1 MERTIVSDV
10 WRAASVCYGA
20 RFTVALDQLLNDYVR
35 ESGKDEPIRIT
46 ADCIGEEA
54 YRALRAALQIKSRRH
69 VSYYD
74 YGWHIEL
81 RTWLFEYLS
90 RSLQRLLVQT
100 GRATQIMSEDL
111 LAHDIG
117 V

>member
-35 ESGKDEPIRIT
+35 KSGKDEPIRIT

-54 YRALRAALQIKSRRH
+54 YRALLAAL
-69 VSYYD
+69 
-74 YGWHIEL
+74 
-81 RTWLFEYLS
+81 
-90 RSLQRLLVQT
+90 
-100 GRATQIMSEDL
+100 
-111 LAHDIG
+111 
-117 V
+117 